1 MRLEDRFERELN
13 EANTRQTNQMT
24 KLKKQFDEEMDV
36 AQGKIS
42 QLTKKMDEANDRI
55 VRLEDKNDQLTQEL
69 SDTRATIVTLKR
81 DVDQMNND
89 VMLLLLRQ
97 TKFDDKRPVASNN
110 KSIAS
115 GDETASIS
123 YCVIKCLFNVFPF
136 AFEGVV
142 LSKSFLMP
150 RSCAEARSADPTLQS
165 GNYYVDPDG
174 TNVGDDPINV
184 YCDMSTGNRITLFIR
199 LKTRC
204 C

>member
-1 MRLEDRFERELN
+1 MEDRFD
-13 EANTRQTNQMT
+13 
-24 KLKKQFDEEMDV
+24 KEMDV
-36 AQGKIS
+36 AQGKI
-42 QLTKKMDEANDRI
+42 N
-55 VRLEDKNDQLTQEL
+55 QLTQEL
-69 SDTRATIVTLKR
+69 SDARGTIVSLKR

-97 TKFDDKRPVASNN
+97 STLDDKRPAASNN

-165 GNYYVDPDG
+165 DNYYVDPDG
-174 TNVGDDPINV
+174 TNVGDEPIYV
-184 YCDMSTGNRITLFIR
+184 YCDMSTGNMIHSTQNTL
-199 LKTRC
+199 LLM
-204 C
+204 

>member
-1 MRLEDRFERELN
+1 MRLEDRFD
-13 EANTRQTNQMT
+13 
-24 KLKKQFDEEMDV
+24 KEMDV
-36 AQGKIS
+36 AQGKI
-42 QLTKKMDEANDRI
+42 N
-55 VRLEDKNDQLTQEL
+55 QLTQEL
-69 SDTRATIVTLKR
+69 SDARGTIVSLKR

-97 TKFDDKRPVASNN
+97 STLDDKRPAASNN

-136 AFEGVV
+136 AFEGVSDAAAV
-142 LSKSFLMP
+142 GGERKSKSYLMP

-174 TNVGDDPINV
+174 TNVGDDPIYV
-184 YCDMSTGNRITLFIR
+184 YCDMSTGNLIKLLIR